1 MQHLDNIGEYD
12 EPDFGD
18 YYRTNPKK
26 PYSVEEILEHHFDYT
41 DANGEEQQIYTE
53 IQVLW
58 EVVPG
63 SYSYDAPSDLD
74 FRGYSEIGEWFV
86 RKCTGTYGDVTV
98 PVDVLNGSKFLR
110 NVLTP
115 EQFQEYNLDLIKFI
129 EG

>member
-12 EPDFGD
+12 ESDFDD

-26 PYSVEEILEHHFDYT
+26 SYSVEETLEHHFDYT
-41 DANGEEQQIYTE
+41 DAEGEEQQLYTE
-53 IQVLW
+53 VQVLW

-63 SYSYDAPSDLD
+63 SYRYDAPSDLD
-74 FRGYSEIGEWFV
+74 YRGYMELQEWSVRGHTDSYGE
-86 RKCTGTYGDVTV
+86 VTS
-98 PVDVLNGSKFLR
+98 PEE
-110 NVLTP
+110 VLTP